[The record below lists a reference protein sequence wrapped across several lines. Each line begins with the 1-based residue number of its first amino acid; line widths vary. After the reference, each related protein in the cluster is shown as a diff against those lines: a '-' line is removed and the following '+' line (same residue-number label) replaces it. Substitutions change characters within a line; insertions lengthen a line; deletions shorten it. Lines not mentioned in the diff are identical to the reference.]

1 MSPSVLYAEVE
12 ALLTPFR
19 AQVKI
24 QGDLVR
30 QLKADGAPADEV
42 KRAVAELKARK
53 KKLEDKELELT

>member
-1 MSPSVLYAEVE
+1 MSVHVIEVE
-12 ALLTPFR
+12 ALLEPFR
-19 AQVKI
+19 AEVKI

-30 QLKADGAPADEV
+30 ELKAAKAPADEV